1 MKLCFIQNLDHEL
14 IKKEQLVCC
23 LSSCKFEKWDRWS
36 KTTQFIE
43 DIMRFL
49 DNVLDDFIKNAPDSM
64 KNAVYSAKME
74 RSVGL
79 GAMGLP

>member
-1 MKLCFIQNLDHEL
+1 MNGLMK
-14 IKKEQLVCC
+14 
-23 LSSCKFEKWDRWS
+23 S
-36 KTTQFIE
+36 QFIE

-49 DNVLDDFIKNAPDSM
+49 DNVLDDFIKNAPESM

-79 GAMGLP
+79 GCNGFS